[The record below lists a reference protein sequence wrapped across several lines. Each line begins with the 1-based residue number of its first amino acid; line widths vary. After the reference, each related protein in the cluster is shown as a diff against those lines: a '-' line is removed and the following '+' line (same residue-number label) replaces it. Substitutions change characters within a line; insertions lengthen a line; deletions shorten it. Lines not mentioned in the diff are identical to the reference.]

1 MFGWYGGMMTDFPMF
16 GSLVALFA
24 VWSLVWKGFALWRAA
39 RTGEK
44 WWFMA
49 FLVINTVG
57 LLELLYLFIFTKGE
71 KGLPW
76 LKSAPA
82 APVKSKST
90 RRRSK

>member
-1 MFGWYGGMMTDFPMF
+1 MFGWYSGMINTPWF
-16 GSLVALFA
+16 GSFVAVFA
-24 VWSLVWKGFALWRAA
+24 LWSLVWKGFALWRAA

-57 LLELLYLFIFTKGE
+57 LLEILYLFLFTRGE

-76 LKSAPA
+76 LKRASAP
-82 APVKSKST
+82 PVKTKTT
-90 RRRSK
+90 RRRAK